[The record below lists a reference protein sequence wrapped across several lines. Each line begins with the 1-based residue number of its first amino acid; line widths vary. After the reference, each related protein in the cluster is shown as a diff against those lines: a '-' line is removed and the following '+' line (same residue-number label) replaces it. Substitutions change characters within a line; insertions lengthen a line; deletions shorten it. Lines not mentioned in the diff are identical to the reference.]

1 MAALQLRLRIVW
13 HHLPLFQKQAKQ
25 HLIDWITV
33 GVGERLKGGYIA
45 GCINHKRSIMLWNYD
60 DDDDDDA
67 DADVETRAV
76 EMGFK
81 NLGF

>member
-1 MAALQLRLRIVW
+1 
-13 HHLPLFQKQAKQ
+13 
-25 HLIDWITV
+25 
-33 GVGERLKGGYIA
+33 
-45 GCINHKRSIMLWNYD
+45 MLWNYD